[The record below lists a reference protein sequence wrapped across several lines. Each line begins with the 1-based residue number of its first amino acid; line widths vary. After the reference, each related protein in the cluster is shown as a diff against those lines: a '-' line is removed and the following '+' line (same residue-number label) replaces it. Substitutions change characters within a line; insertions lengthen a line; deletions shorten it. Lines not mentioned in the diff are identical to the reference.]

1 MEQRSKIWPLYSK
14 FVAYAAIGCAVSF
27 AAHVLL
33 LTSLEIR
40 TQSKESIG
48 LLGIHDLHPVVD
60 NALLAQYQSNMAR
73 SNILYGLY
81 FAFQPIGFICF
92 SVVKLLVL
100 ERSARARACVCCV
113 PLELHIMS
121 PTNSHIHTIHIPH
134 ALAQDACFQL

>member
-48 LLGIHDLHPVVD
+48 LLGIRDLHPVVD

-73 SNILYGLY
+73 SNIMYGLY

-100 ERSARARACVCCV
+100 ERSARARACFFFVAS
-113 PLELHIMS
+113 L
-121 PTNSHIHTIHIPH
+121 
-134 ALAQDACFQL
+134 